1 MKGDGDAGMTG
12 QSPVLMRCERCR
24 AVISNAEAKSLIRH
38 GVPCGV
44 CGGTLSLCGNA
55 RHDAGPP
62 GAYGSRGDGDGA
74 GDHGPRGAPSAER
87 RLLCVL
93 RDADGEPVA
102 KQVLAEAGIEDPA
115 NTIFELEQAGHRIE
129 RAYADSS
136 DGRRRFLGYRLRR
149 NGRQAGGAA
158 TGGSQPSTSR

>member
-1 MKGDGDAGMTG
+1 MTG

-44 CGGTLSLCGNA
+44 CGGTLALCGNA
-55 RHDAGPP
+55 RNEPAGASTASGPP
-62 GAYGSRGDGDGA
+62 DGDT
-74 GDHGPRGAPSAER
+74 DHAHAPAPSAER

-102 KQVLAEAGIEDPA
+102 KHVLADAGIEDPA

-149 NGRQAGGAA
+149 GGSRQPGGTAA
-158 TGGSQPSTSR
+158 GGSQPSTSR